1 VKQAK
6 LDKLQGL
13 LLTELQR
20 RLEEAK
26 EDFVETAQAG
36 DLEAYDLTLTWLMG
50 LSYGKR
56 PPRDVVA
63 KAFALRESFTPEM
76 VDLAQRVA
84 IARGDLAPKGRQTV

>member
-26 EDFVETAQAG
+26 EGFVETAQAD

-50 LSYGKR
+50 LSPGKR
-56 PPRDVVA
+56 PPREVVA

-76 VDLAQRVA
+76 VDLARRVA